1 MARTRRTIGWVIVS
15 LVLFALVWTMYVIFD
30 SIATQGADSAANR
43 YLLPILS
50 MTLVILALALAGLLI
65 RNLVRLVIDRKRGVL
80 GSRLRAKL
88 VFFLLG
94 FVLFPA
100 LIMVYGS
107 GAVIKR
113 TVEAI
118 VRTPVEEVTRNASEI
133 VDEWNDYLRTNSS
146 RQAGRLAAAMGQGV
160 LDGLT
165 PEDRNGFLEA
175 WLQDAGMD
183 FALVE
188 ESGRKDVLEL
198 RDSLVLDESVRA
210 DLRLQARAL
219 AERGLSEGGLVSE
232 IGFLDEELL
241 VQASASFR
249 LRVPEGERAGVV
261 TVGLLHSRAA
271 TDKMQMIKE
280 HAGTYLLFRLERRE
294 LVRLY
299 LMLIG
304 LTLLVTLF
312 LSTWIGFYLGKRIT
326 DPINEVAAAAR
337 EISAGNLE
345 VRVGVRTGDEV
356 GVLVDAF
363 NDMAAQLEESREV
376 INRSNADLH
385 TTNRALDER
394 RRYIETLIANLST
407 AVISVDREAKVTTFN
422 PAVETILG
430 FRLKAGENIRS
441 SLSGVEV
448 RPLLAMLDQVMDAG
462 GEGGV
467 VSRDLELIRSIGAI
481 TVAVRISPLRGW
493 QGGYLGVLI
502 ILEDRTDLL
511 RAQRAA
517 AWREVARR
525 IAHEIKNPLTPI
537 QLSAQRLKKKFLAGS
552 ADLGKILPEATDS
565 IEREVAGL
573 KHLVNEFSRFARMPE
588 VVPQPVD
595 VRELVDSVLALYE
608 AVAGVEWCL
617 EAEPGIG
624 TVALDP
630 QQMRRALV
638 NLLDNAVAAVNGQGR
653 IIVRIRY
660 ADPGVLVLEVED
672 SGPGIPAKDRAK
684 LFEPYFSTKPSGTGL
699 GLAVVHRVITEHR
712 GIIHVE
718 DGDSG
723 GARFVRELPVQAG
736 AAGGARR

>member
-1 MARTRRTIGWVIVS
+1 MAGARRTLGWVTVSIVLS
-15 LVLFALVWTMYVIFD
+15 ALVWFMYTVFD
-30 SIATQGADSAANR
+30 RMATEGADSAADR

-50 MTLVILALALAGLLI
+50 LTIVILALALVGLLI
-65 RNLVRLVIDRKRGVL
+65 RNLVKLVIDRKRGVL
-80 GSRLRAKL
+80 GSRLRTKL

-100 LIMVYGS
+100 LMMVYGS
-107 GAVIKR
+107 GAIIKR

-118 VRTPVEEVTRNASEI
+118 VRTPVEEITRNASEI
-133 VDEWNDYLRTNSS
+133 VDEWNENLLQQSV
-146 RQAGRLAAAMGQGV
+146 RQAGRLAGALGQGV
-160 LDGLT
+160 FTELPPQGRT
-165 PEDRNGFLEA
+165 GYLEA

-188 ESGRKDVLEL
+188 ETGRREVLGLGDAVEL
-198 RDSLVLDESVRA
+198 DSPARA
-210 DLRLQARAL
+210 DLKQSAKAL
-219 AERGLSEGGLVSE
+219 AERGLEEGSTVSE
-232 IGFLDEELL
+232 IGFLGGDLL

-249 LRVPEGERAGVV
+249 IAEPGGERTGVV
-261 TVGLLHSRAA
+261 TVGLIHSGAA
-271 TDKMQMIKE
+271 TDKMQTIKE

-294 LVRLY
+294 LIRLY

-312 LSTWIGFYLGKRIT
+312 LATWIGFYLSKRIT
-326 DPINEVAAAAR
+326 GPINEVAAAAR
-337 EISAGNLE
+337 EISAGNLGI
-345 VRVGVRTGDEV
+345 RVEESTGDEV

-363 NDMAAQLEESREV
+363 NDMAAQLQESREV
-376 INRSNADLH
+376 ISRSTADLR

-394 RRYIETLIANLST
+394 RRYIETLVANLST
-407 AVISVDREAKVTTFN
+407 AVISLDRKARVTTVN

-430 FRLKAGENIRS
+430 YPLKAGQNIRS
-441 SLSGVEV
+441 SLAGAEF
-448 RPLLAMLDQVMDAG
+448 RPLLDMLAQVMDAG
-462 GEGGV
+462 GTAGV
-467 VSRDLELIRSIGAI
+467 VARDLEFVRTAGAMTIAIRI
-481 TVAVRISPLRGW
+481 TALKGW
-493 QGGYLGVLI
+493 QGEYLGVLI
-502 ILEDRTDLL
+502 MMEDLTDLQ

-537 QLSAQRLKKKFLAGS
+537 MLSAQRLKKKFLAGS
-552 ADLGKILPEATDS
+552 PDLGKILPEATDS

-595 VRELVDSVLALYE
+595 VRELVDSVLALYK
-608 AVAGVEWCL
+608 AVAGVEWVL
-617 EAEPGIG
+617 EAEPDLG

-638 NLLDNAVAAVNGQGR
+638 NLLDNAVAAVDGRGR
-653 IIVRIRY
+653 ITVRIRR

-672 SGPGIPAKDRAK
+672 SGPGIPAEDRAK

-699 GLAVVHRVITEHR
+699 GLAVVHRVVTEHR
-712 GIIHVE
+712 GTIKVK
-718 DGDSG
+718 DGESG
-723 GARFVRELPVQAG
+723 GARFVVEIPVQAE
-736 AAGGARR
+736 AGGRG